1 VPGASFVVAGARQE
15 RDAALIA
22 AGLDYQIAP
31 NMTLSGRFDGAL
43 AANSKTYAGSA
54 ALRLSF

>member
-31 NMTLSGRFDGAL
+31 NMTLSGRFDGTL